1 MANEFKRK
9 NVCFNISDPDEKK
22 LYDHALNR
30 KNFSRY
36 IKSLIQK
43 DVTPITSH
51 PIINQSS
58 IVSTPQDDGDEDFA
72 NQLI

>member
-1 MANEFKRK
+1 MGNEFKRK
-9 NVCFNISDPDEKK
+9 NVCFNISDPDERK
-22 LYDHALNR
+22 LFEHAASR

-43 DVTPITSH
+43 DATPGQ
-51 PIINQSS
+51 PYQLINQQLIESED
-58 IVSTPQDDGDEDFA
+58 QKDDDFA

>member
-9 NVCFNISDPDEKK
+9 NVCFNISDPDERK
-22 LYDHALNR
+22 LFEHAASR

-36 IKSLIQK
+36 IKTLIQK
-43 DVTPITSH
+43 DVTPNQLH
-51 PIINQSS
+51 PVINQ
-58 IVSTPQDDGDEDFA
+58 QLNECEDDKDDDFA